1 MGKAKATA
9 KAGKGAK
16 GKKGSAKGSSK
27 ASKKSLRL
35 VTKPPKMKCCGSKS
49 RCGRC
54 PLRMLKEG
62 TLPAGYTVKHRRL
75 VRVDGRTFTKKDVA
89 KAA

>member
-9 KAGKGAK
+9 KSGKGAK
-16 GKKGSAKGSSK
+16 GKKAGKGSK
-27 ASKKSLRL
+27 QTLRL

-54 PLRMLKEG
+54 PLRMLKDG
-62 TLPAGYTVKHRRL
+62 TLPSGYTVKHRRL
-75 VRVDGRTFTKKDVA
+75 VRVDGRKFTKKDVA